1 MSLPAAVEN
10 LLEITACEK
19 SAPPADSIAR
29 KFLAEIGEEQSI
41 DVLNT
46 IRHLRVIRNFS
57 AYIVYLAKMKKTNTM
72 NNNNCLSPAR
82 VSPNSVTTSHRS
94 DAFASPSSVT
104 STPPLGEASPP
115 NKRRRTLNFP
125 DDVVKSFLD
134 EFVPASTTSEAMAD
148 TQINQFI
155 GSATASEGKA
165 DMGMV
170 DSLTDAFAELE
181 FRKAFLILSYSGRE
195 ELESLITAEKIRRL
209 SRLDMNSFEFHI
221 WNDFGRITKEI
232 LLCIYLFMSFIL
244 EQLLYWESGRYLTY
258 HCHVYGDGSY
268 SFKGPFLN
276 KTTTLLQ
283 KEIGDENVLV
293 VKFLEEQTES
303 IESGSWSVMSCP
315 AFNKIAHEGIYVGRK
330 HFQFFGEFF
339 YIFKFRPKPNSHGIK
354 VQFRLI
360 IVFFMILS
368 GLLVLCQCMYCSVFK
383 DGGKAEKKK
392 NPASSP
398 VKCYFVNKEA
408 FASFFD
414 DGSRFFPRK
423 TIQDARSMF
432 MHIHRASSVAN
443 YMARFSLILSKTVTL
458 DVNLDDVH
466 VQDIDDVPCLDEKG
480 EPVFMDVDKP
490 HIHTDGTG
498 FISEDLA
505 LKCPLNCFM
514 GFAPDE
520 NNIKRLL
527 GAIPQTD
534 SEMSKLIHRNLE
546 PPLLIQFRMF
556 HQGRAIK
563 GTVLLNRKLPPKT
576 IQVRP
581 SMIKIKADDKLA
593 GAPTLNRF
601 EIVCTSNKPKRPR
614 LSKNLISLLHYGGV
628 PKEFF
633 LERLEDALKD
643 VQSILY
649 KKRAALKVAI
659 SRDADEDFTVARMIL
674 SGLPLDEPFLQH
686 RLSEIVKEER
696 KNLKA
701 GKIPISNSFYV
712 MGTADPTETLNCG
725 EVCVILEHGQISGPV
740 LVYRNPGIHPGDI
753 HVVNAIYVKALEEI
767 VGNSK
772 YGIFFPSKGP
782 RSMADEIAGGD
793 YDGDMYWVSR
803 DPELLAKFKPSPA
816 WENCPSSLIS
826 SSKKVDGLPEEALE
840 RELFR
845 LYLRSRFQPSKAM
858 GVAADCWHV
867 YMDRLLTLGDENSGE
882 KECVMKKILKL
893 IDKYY
898 DALDAPKKGIKI
910 EVPPHLMPG
919 KFPHHME
926 RGEHCTYHSNSIL
939 GEIYDKADKYNNLDE
954 VKVWK
959 LPYFEEQIEQIPAAC
974 RQAWQALYEE
984 YRGIMG
990 AAMNAA
996 GQESKNEAATAV
1008 YRFYKKKLYGIG
1020 PDDEADE
1027 LDKSRKSWQD
1037 IRLDALAVYDAAY
1050 EYAARFEDPQKC
1062 NFAWKVAGSALLK
1075 MFMEEQGEK
1084 PICCAPSVLREVFC

>member
-1 MSLPAAVEN
+1 MVLSAAVEN
-10 LLEITACEK
+10 LLEITAREK
-19 SAPPADSIAR
+19 SQPPANAVAR

-41 DVLNT
+41 DVLST
-46 IRHLRVIRNFS
+46 ILSMRTTIINFS
-57 AYIVYLAKMKKTNTM
+57 ALIVHLAKQKKPKKM
-72 NNNNCLSPAR
+72 NDNDCLSPTKG
-82 VSPNSVTTSHRS
+82 SPNPVTTTHRS
-94 DAFASPSSVT
+94 DAFASPSST
-104 STPPLGEASPP
+104 NNTPPIGDALPP

-125 DDVVKSFLD
+125 DDVVASFLD
-134 EFVPASTTSEAMAD
+134 VFVPASTTSEVMVD
-148 TQINQFI
+148 TKTDQFI
-155 GSATASEGKA
+155 GSATASKEKA
-165 DMGMV
+165 DMGMM
-170 DSLTDAFAELE
+170 DSLTDALTELE
-181 FRKAFLILSYSGRE
+181 FRKAFLILNYKGRKQ
-195 ELESLITAEKIRRL
+195 LEDVITAEKIRSL

-221 WNDFGRITKEI
+221 WNDFGRGICKENERRK
-232 LLCIYLFMSFIL
+232 YLD
-244 EQLLYWESGRYLTY
+244 WESGRYLTY
-258 HCHVYGDGSY
+258 HCHVYGDASY

-283 KEIGDENVLV
+283 KEIGDENVLI
-293 VKFLEEQTES
+293 VKFLEDQTES
-303 IESGSWSVMSCP
+303 IESGSRSVMSCP
-315 AFNKIAHEGIYVGRK
+315 AFNKISQEGIFVGRK
-330 HFQFFGEFF
+330 HFQFF
-339 YIFKFRPKPNSHGIK
+339 
-354 VQFRLI
+354 
-360 IVFFMILS
+360 
-368 GLLVLCQCMYCSVFK
+368 VFK

-414 DGSRFFPRK
+414 EGSRFFQRK

-432 MHIHRASSVAN
+432 MHIHKASSVAN

-466 VQDIDDVPCLDEKG
+466 VQDIDDVLCLDEKG
-480 EPVFMDVDKP
+480 EPVYMDVDKP

-520 NNIKRLL
+520 NNIKRLVGEL
-527 GAIPQTD
+527 PETSQ
-534 SEMSKLIHRNLE
+534 LISRNLE

-556 HQGRAIK
+556 HKGRAIK

-581 SMIKIKADDKLA
+581 SMIKIKADPELA

-601 EIVCTSNKPKRPR
+601 EIVGTSNKPKRPR

-633 LERLEDALKD
+633 LERLDDALKD
-643 VQSILY
+643 VHSILY
-649 KKRAALKVAI
+649 KKRGALKVAI
-659 SRDADEDFTVARMIL
+659 NRDADEDFTVARMIL

-712 MGTADPTETLNCG
+712 MGTADPTDTLNCG

-753 HVVNAIYVKALEEI
+753 HVVNARYVKALEEI

-803 DPELLAKFKPSPA
+803 DPELLAKFKPSSP
-816 WENCPSSLIS
+816 WKSCPSSLS
-826 SSKKVDGLPEEALE
+826 SSSRKVDGLSDEVLE

-858 GVAADCWHV
+858 GVAADCWLV
-867 YMDRLLTLGDENSGE
+867 YMDRLLTLGDECSVE
-882 KECVMKKILKL
+882 KECVKQKIWKL
-893 IDKYY
+893 IDRYY

-926 RGEHCTYHSNSIL
+926 RGENCTYHSNSIL
-939 GEIYDKADKYNNLDE
+939 GEIYDQVDNYNHHLDK
-954 VKVWK
+954 VKVWM
-959 LPYFEEQIEQIPAAC
+959 LPYFKEQIEQIPAAC
-974 RQAWQALYEE
+974 RQAWRALYEE
-984 YRGIMG
+984 YRSVMS
-990 AAMNAA
+990 AAMNV
-996 GQESKNEAATAV
+996 GQESKNESATAV
-1008 YRFYKKKLYGIG
+1008 YRFYKKILYGIG
-1020 PDDEADE
+1020 PEDEADE
-1027 LDKSRKSWQD
+1027 LEKSRKSWND
-1037 IRLDALAVYDAAY
+1037 IRVDALAVYSAAY
-1050 EYAARFEDPQKC
+1050 EYAAYVNDPQKC
-1062 NFAWKVAGSALLK
+1062 NFAWKVAGSALFK
-1075 MFMEEQGEK
+1075 MIMEEQGEK
-1084 PICCAPSVLREVFC
+1084 PICCAPSVLREVFR